1 MISDV
6 ELRHLRYVIAVAD
19 DLSFTRAAE
28 RLHIA
33 QPALSQQI
41 RQLEERVGTT
51 LIVRR
56 PRVSLTP
63 AGDAFVTAARRAVA
77 HVQQAGETARRIAA
91 GTRAVVHVGL
101 ASSAALTAIP
111 AIVKRFMALHADVEV
126 ALHELH
132 SAEQLE
138 SLRQGSLDVAVLREA
153 VVDPLLESHELL
165 RESFVLLTPAGG
177 SSRRRTSDLSHY
189 ANEPFILF
197 ARRTAPTLY
206 EQIVSL
212 CREAGFEPRVVHEMN
227 EWHTIAGL
235 VGAGLGVS
243 IGPESVR
250 SLGIRGVRSVPL
262 RRGGRRAVLFLCH
275 AANGASEAAL
285 RFSRFARGQIDAPRM
300 RVRVN
305 RQP

>member
-19 DLSFTRAAE
+19 DLSFTRAAA

-41 RQLEERVGTT
+41 RQLEDRVGTT
-51 LIVRR
+51 LVVRR

-63 AGDAFVTAARRAVA
+63 AGDAFVAAARRAVA

-111 AIVKRFMALHADVEV
+111 AIVKRFMALNPDVEV

-132 SAEQLE
+132 SAEQVE

-153 VVDPLLESHELL
+153 VVDPSLESHELV
-165 RESFVLLTPAGG
+165 RESFALLMSAGAA
-177 SSRRRTSDLSHY
+177 RRRGGGNLSRY
-189 ANEPFILF
+189 ASEPFILF

-212 CREAGFEPRVVHEMN
+212 CHEAGFAPRVVHEMN
-227 EWHTIAGL
+227 EWHTIAAL

-250 SLGIRGVRSVPL
+250 SLGIRGVRALPL
-262 RRGGRRAVLFLCH
+262 KGGGRRAVLFLCH
-275 AANGASEAAL
+275 SANGASEAAL
-285 RFSRFARGQIDAPRM
+285 RFARFARGRTGS
-300 RVRVN
+300 R
-305 RQP
+305 